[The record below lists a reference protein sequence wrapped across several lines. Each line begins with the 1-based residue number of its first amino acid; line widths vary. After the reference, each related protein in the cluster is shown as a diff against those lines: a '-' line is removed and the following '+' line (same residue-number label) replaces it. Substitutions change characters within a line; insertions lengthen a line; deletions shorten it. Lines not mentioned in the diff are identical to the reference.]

1 MKYQLVLFDVD
12 STLIEQEVIDLLG
25 NYSGQGQ
32 QIAEITAQA
41 MQGDLDFDQALSKR
55 VGLLEGLPES
65 IILDVVEEISFSPGA
80 LQLLGS
86 LKDAGCKV
94 GVVSGGF
101 HNILD
106 RLFTNLELDFLRAT
120 TLEVVEGTL
129 TGKTVG
135 PVINRQAKAVA
146 LKEFAQMYGI
156 ALEKTV
162 AVGDGSN
169 DLEMIQVAGLGISY
183 RGKPILNA
191 AADVVISEPNLMQV
205 LEFLV

>member
-86 LKDAGCKV
+86 LKGAGCKV

-106 RLFTNLELDFLRAT
+106 RLFTNLELDFLRAN

>member
-1 MKYQLVLFDVD
+1 M
-12 STLIEQEVIDLLG
+12 
-25 NYSGQGQ
+25 
-32 QIAEITAQA
+32 
-41 MQGDLDFDQALSKR
+41 
-55 VGLLEGLPES
+55 GLLEGLPES

-106 RLFTNLELDFLRAT
+106 RLFTNLELDFLRAN